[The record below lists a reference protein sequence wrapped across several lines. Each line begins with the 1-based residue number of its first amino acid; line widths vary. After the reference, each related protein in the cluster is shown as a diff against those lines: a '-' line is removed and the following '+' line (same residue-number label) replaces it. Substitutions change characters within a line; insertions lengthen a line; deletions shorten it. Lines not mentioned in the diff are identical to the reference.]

1 MTGLLPQ
8 RVLLTNWGRGAVI
21 TGKWKDV
28 QPRGKEKMRGST
40 KRRNCEF
47 LYFLSSNILN
57 IYYLLL
63 LRIVMNYSCAISG
76 VSLDFQ
82 DIYCKVFTILNYYVY
97 ILINKKW
104 TKCDYN
110 IWGTKLCTLVALCIS
125 LCSSSTGANWDHQL
139 IFCWRVLPYLQQR
152 ICFVCIQEEFI
163 LVLPMFKYLGFLK
176 VIPSNHLPRSASNL
190 MSPSCGSLLSLT
202 SLLIIG

>member
-8 RVLLTNWGRGAVI
+8 RVLLMNWGGGAVI

-47 LYFLSSNILN
+47 LYFLFSNILN

-76 VSLDFQ
+76 VCGFSGYLLQ
-82 DIYCKVFTILNYYVY
+82 SIYHS
-97 ILINKKW
+97 
-104 TKCDYN
+104 
-110 IWGTKLCTLVALCIS
+110 KLLCIHIDKQKM
-125 LCSSSTGANWDHQL
+125 N
-139 IFCWRVLPYLQQR
+139 
-152 ICFVCIQEEFI
+152 
-163 LVLPMFKYLGFLK
+163 K
-176 VIPSNHLPRSASNL
+176 V
-190 MSPSCGSLLSLT
+190 
-202 SLLIIG
+202 